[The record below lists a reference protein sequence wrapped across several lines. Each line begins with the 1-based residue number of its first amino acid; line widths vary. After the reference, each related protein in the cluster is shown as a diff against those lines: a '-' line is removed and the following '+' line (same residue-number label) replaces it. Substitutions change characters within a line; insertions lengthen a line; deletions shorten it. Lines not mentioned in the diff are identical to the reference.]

1 MILIG
6 IEDCPTCKIA
16 KRLLPD
22 IPSITLI
29 KGQKSES
36 RILEIKKALGKL
48 NKDNKFPVILND
60 DLDKIVDTKFILDNL
75 NSKKIENE
83 LQNQ

>member
-16 KRLLPD
+16 KRILHD
-22 IPSITLI
+22 IPAITLI
-29 KGQKSES
+29 KGQKSDA

-48 NKDNKFPVILND
+48 NKDNKFPVVLND
-60 DLDKIVDTKFILDNL
+60 ELDKLVDTKFILDNL

-83 LQNQ
+83 IQNQ